1 MDNHTLT
8 VIPGTW
14 TVDEFDKR
22 VRGLRAALIAYG
34 DVFKTNAAPV
44 VVAQAPTPVL
54 VQPKAPT
61 AQPIPLGEIVAL
73 PSDGIDVA
81 IRNVPAVQGEF
92 RHRVLTAVLE
102 LKLGERIFVHH
113 KAPRRAQSA
122 VLNRVQ
128 QYCKQTNQTVRVTT
142 AIAPVGENP
151 GLYIRRVA

>member
-14 TVDEFDKR
+14 TVDEFDRR
-22 VRGLRAALIAYG
+22 VRGFRAALIAYG
-34 DVFKTNAAPV
+34 DVFKTDTVPV
-44 VVAQAPTPVL
+44 VVHAPVTGS
-54 VQPKAPT
+54 VQPKVPT
-61 AQPIPLGEIVAL
+61 AQPVPLGEIVVL
-73 PSDGIDVA
+73 PSDGIDVT

-92 RHRVLTAVLE
+92 RHRVLTAVLG
-102 LKLGERIFVHH
+102 LKLGERIFVNH
-113 KAPRRAQSA
+113 KSPRRAQSA

>member
-34 DVFKTNAAPV
+34 DVFKVDAAPV
-44 VVAQAPTPVL
+44 SVLTPVPTL
-54 VQPKAPT
+54 VQPKAPA
-61 AQPIPLGEIVAL
+61 AQTIPLGEIVAL
-73 PSDGIDVA
+73 PSDGVDVT
-81 IRNVPAVQGEF
+81 IRKVPAVLGEF
-92 RHRVLTAVLE
+92 RHQVLTAVLG